1 MNEFGWVQLVALA
14 GWLILAASAYASYR
28 MNWGQTIRLALIW
41 AGIFTA
47 VGLLFSIVSGLG
59 LRPPSSYI

>member
-1 MNEFGWVQLVALA
+1 MNEYGWVQLVALG

-28 MNWGQTIRLALIW
+28 MNWSQTIRLALIW

-47 VGLLFSIVSGLG
+47 VGLLFSIVSG
-59 LRPPSSYI
+59 